1 MSAWLIFFVGGV
13 MGFCLGI
20 ICLILMMALGES
32 EMSLEQFD
40 IEEQ

>member
-13 MGFCLGI
+13 MGFCLGV

-32 EMSLEQFD
+32 EICLEQSE
-40 IEEQ
+40 IRE